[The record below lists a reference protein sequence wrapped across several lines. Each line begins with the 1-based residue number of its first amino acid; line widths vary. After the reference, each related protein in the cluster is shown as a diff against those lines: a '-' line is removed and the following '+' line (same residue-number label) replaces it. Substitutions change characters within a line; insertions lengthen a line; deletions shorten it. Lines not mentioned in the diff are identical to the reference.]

1 MGQTSIKLAMAIDA
15 TMAFIFTTNQNFS
28 SSPSGLIEIVNTIL
42 PQKYLP
48 TSLRKKVD
56 KNIYIIPQYLHV
68 AE

>member
-1 MGQTSIKLAMAIDA
+1 MGPTSIKLAMAIDA
-15 TMAFIFTTNQNFS
+15 TTAFIFATNQNFS
-28 SSPSGLIEIVNTIL
+28 SSPSGLLDIASTIL

-56 KNIYIIPQYLHV
+56 KNRYIIPQYLHV